1 MPKRRKNYFGTI
13 FLILKANEYELKT
26 DIMKKLLSLFI
37 GLGLAS
43 CTYNSDVPG
52 PPGPQ
57 GPPGAGLSYRIID
70 ATALYENWLPF
81 NNVGD
86 PDFQYYQ
93 EFNAPEIDQF
103 TFDNG
108 IIIGYQI
115 DNGTTYTLP
124 NTINFNGY
132 TREFSMYY
140 GVGYVGFIVKDSDL
154 QTTPPDVDQFFK
166 VYIINPSS
174 GKRDLRSMS
183 QIELELYLREM
194 KAEGSAREIKLTR
207 KK

>member
-1 MPKRRKNYFGTI
+1 
-13 FLILKANEYELKT
+13 
-26 DIMKKLLSLFI
+26 MKKLLSLLI
-37 GLGLAS
+37 GLSFVS

-57 GPPGAGLSYRIID
+57 GPPGPGLSYRIID

-81 NNVGD
+81 NNAGD

-93 EFNAPEIDQF
+93 EFNAPEIDQY

-108 IIIGYQI
+108 VVIGYQV

-174 GKRDLRSMS
+174 GKRDISKMS
-183 QIELELYLREM
+183 QVELEIYLNDL
-194 KAEGSAREIKLTR
+194 KAKGSAREVTLSR
-207 KK
+207 KKLD